1 MSTNVHYTESLL
13 GVEQFKSL
21 RACMVAVGHFYFDHT
36 HPGSGDPNPLTLLGS
51 TQSQL
56 GEG

>member
-13 GVEQFKSL
+13 GVEQFESL

-36 HPGSGDPNPLTLLGS
+36 LPGSGDPPT
-51 TQSQL
+51 
-56 GEG
+56 EPAHVAVHV